1 MENRV
6 PLVTFFRLKLS
17 AAVVFSP
24 LLTVIS
30 ILKLLVASLYPF
42 VCVPTL
48 SLALNNSCKSMQAE
62 QFFISSHDKFSILI
76 VLVAFSLHVESDLL
90 YLSKSLFQGRSNSCM
105 NIDIHF
111 SLPPSAQALRTCLE
125 TGLWPLALVLR
136 GAKSSWHISLICS
149 ATSVSITT
157 SVVVSG
163 SWKSR
168 NLHECRFHFFF
179 FFFPC
184 VTWMLASQTPLEWW
198 HCGCICYCKELG
210 SWIKAKTC
218 LGSQFSF
225 LFQGLCSVECMA
237 FDGVAH
243 WTTFMLCRKS
253 NPS

>member
-1 MENRV
+1 M
-6 PLVTFFRLKLS
+6 TFFRLKLS

-62 QFFISSHDKFSILI
+62 QFFMSSHDKFSILI

-136 GAKSSWHISLICS
+136 GAKSS
-149 ATSVSITT
+149 
-157 SVVVSG
+157 
-163 SWKSR
+163 
-168 NLHECRFHFFF
+168 
-179 FFFPC
+179 
-184 VTWMLASQTPLEWW
+184 
-198 HCGCICYCKELG
+198 
-210 SWIKAKTC
+210 
-218 LGSQFSF
+218 
-225 LFQGLCSVECMA
+225 
-237 FDGVAH
+237 
-243 WTTFMLCRKS
+243 
-253 NPS
+253 